1 MLAEDYLTLRFVQLY
16 PVEAARQIEQLESS
30 VAAGMIASLP
40 APDTANVLDWCQ
52 PSVAARILEHVSLE
66 HVAGVMSELRTSTA
80 SVVFRQLS
88 PELQMR
94 VVDKLDPLYG
104 PRFRRILLESKQTAG
119 SLADPYVV
127 TLPPDVTVEQ
137 GIEMLKR
144 NLRRVLYYVYVVDR
158 DAKLEGVVTLKQLL
172 MVDPEA
178 GIASVMNDQ
187 VVSISASLTKEEF
200 VAHPHWSRFPT
211 LPVVDHDGIFLGVLR
226 YRILQQ
232 VIEERV
238 NRTPPSFL
246 PAVLLD
252 LWQAYSLA
260 CIRVLTELSQTVQPS
275 PPSRTYDEGDKP
287 LGS

>member
-16 PVEAARQIEQLESS
+16 PVEAARQLEQFESS

-40 APDTANVLDWCQ
+40 APDTANVLDCCQ

-66 HVAGVMSELRTSTA
+66 YVAGVMSEWRTSTA
-80 SVVFRQLS
+80 SIVFRQFS
-88 PELQMR
+88 PEFQMR
-94 VVDKLDPLYG
+94 VVDKLDPVYG

-187 VVSISASLTKEEF
+187 VVSISAGLTKEEF

-211 LPVVDHDGIFLGVLR
+211 LPVVDHDGIFWGALR
-226 YRILQQ
+226 YRTLQQ

-238 NRTPPSFL
+238 NRTPPSFF
-246 PAVLLD
+246 PAALLD

-260 CIRVLTELSQTVQPS
+260 CIRVLTELSQTVQASPS
-275 PPSRTYDEGDKP
+275 SRTDGEGGKP
-287 LGS
+287 PGS